1 MLGRTSENKK
11 ALIQYRMERARETL
25 DDARALF
32 EQNRTPASVVN
43 RSYYAMF
50 YASLTLLAT
59 IGQDTS
65 KHGGVLALFDKYF
78 MKPKILPGEM
88 GKFLH
93 QAFDMRQT
101 GDYEEEAE
109 LTKEDAQQTL
119 DSAVKFVETIEA
131 KLSQDNA
138 L

>member
-1 MLGRTSENKK
+1 MTPSFSNKK
-11 ALIQYRMERARETL
+11 ALVQYRMERAHETL

-32 EQNRTPASVVN
+32 ERDRTPASIVN
-43 RSYYAMF
+43 RAYYAMF
-50 YASLTLLAT
+50 YAALALLAT
-59 IGQDTS
+59 IGQETS
-65 KHGGVLALFDKYF
+65 KHSGVLALFDKHF
-78 MKPKILPGEM
+78 MKPKILPKEIG
-88 GKFLH
+88 GFLH

-119 DSAVKFVETIEA
+119 EAAVKFVETIEE

-138 L
+138 V